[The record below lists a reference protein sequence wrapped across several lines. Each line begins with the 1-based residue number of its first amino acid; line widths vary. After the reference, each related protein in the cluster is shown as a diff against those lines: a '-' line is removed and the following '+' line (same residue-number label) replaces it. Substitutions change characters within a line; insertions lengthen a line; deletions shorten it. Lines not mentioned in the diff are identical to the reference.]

1 MIIWRSDFI
10 LCFLSADFGESL
22 EICATTSERGN
33 KINLGENKININLTI
48 TNNVVLEMDVNSL
61 KPFLLC
67 CSSLQ
72 HLWSLA
78 TLF

>member
-48 TNNVVLEMDVNSL
+48 TNNVDVNSL
-61 KPFLLC
+61 KPFLLEHP
-67 CSSLQ
+67 Q
-72 HLWSLA
+72 WSTSFLSI
-78 TLF
+78 